1 MILCP
6 LREQPAKEVCFL
18 HIHRARSATCPLTRH
33 NCLDTAP
40 GISLALYSRC
50 SPYIVGA
57 RLNRSY
63 IVGPWVS
70 VKSFQGLQSL
80 GRL

>member
-18 HIHRARSATCPLTRH
+18 HIHRARSATCTLTVLIR
-33 NCLDTAP
+33 P
-40 GISLALYSRC
+40 PEFR

-70 VKSFQGLQSL
+70 VKSFQGLQNL
-80 GRL
+80 GRLQFRHSPR